1 MSIQR
6 TWNNTNYSIPES
18 GETGW
23 MSLTD
28 FLVDLASNA
37 QTTNKQFLATRI
49 STVAT
54 TVVSAATDCVIGINY
69 AGAATVNLP
78 AGVAN
83 QIFFIGDESGNA
95 ATNNITLTPNGTNTI
110 NGTSS
115 FVISNNKQKVIIVFY
130 QGDWKLISNTI
141 ASGDVPITS
150 SSVDT
155 LTNKSLV
162 DNSNYFIN
170 NADNT
175 KKIQFQLNGLTT
187 ATTRVVSFP
196 DADLTIVGT
205 ATTQTLSNKSLV
217 DNSTF
222 VISNADN
229 SKKITFDVSA
239 VTTATTRTIAF
250 PDSNTTILGTD
261 STQTVSNKSLI
272 DSLTSIINQVDLTKA
287 AKFDT
292 SQITTSTTRTFT
304 LPDTSITLA
313 GRSNTETLQNKSLE
327 SSTTFITDNSDPT
340 KKLQFNVAGIT
351 TGTTRTVTLPDANF
365 TAVGTTTSQTITNK
379 DIDGGTASDTSRITT
394 PKASL
399 STLNSLT
406 RKEGTILFAS
416 DAKRLF
422 VDNGTSLSS
431 IGGATGGAS
440 DAIFYENGQTV
451 TTNYTITT
459 NNNAM
464 STGTITINS
473 GITVTVPSNSRW
485 VIL

>member
-54 TVVSAATDCVIGINY
+54 TVVSAATDCVLGINY

-115 FVISNNKQKVIIVFY
+115 FVISNNKQKIIIVFY

-141 ASGDVPITS
+141 ASGDVPITP

-162 DNSNYFIN
+162 DSSNYFIN

-239 VTTATTRTIAF
+239 ITTATTRSIAF
-250 PDSNTTILGTD
+250 PDSNTTILGTN

-272 DSLTSIINQVDLTKA
+272 DSSTTIINQVDLTKA

-313 GRSNTETLQNKSLE
+313 GRSNTETFQNKSLE
-327 SSTTFITDNSDPT
+327 ASTTFITDNSDAT
-340 KKLQFNVAGIT
+340 KKLTFNVAGIT

>member
-1 MSIQR
+1 VSIQR

-54 TVVSAATDCVIGINY
+54 TVVSAATDCVLGINY

-115 FVISNNKQKVIIVFY
+115 FVISNNKQKIIIVFY

-141 ASGDVPITS
+141 ASGDVPITP

-162 DNSNYFIN
+162 DSSNYFIN

-239 VTTATTRTIAF
+239 ITTATTRSIAF
-250 PDSNTTILGTD
+250 PDSNTTILGTN

-272 DSLTSIINQVDLTKA
+272 DSSTTIINQVDLTKA

-292 SQITTSTTRTFT
+292 SQITTSTTRTLT

-327 SSTTFITDNSDPT
+327 SSTTFITDNSDST
-340 KKLQFNVAGIT
+340 KKLTFNVAGIT

-379 DIDGGTASDTSRITT
+379 DIDGGTATDTSRITT

-422 VDNGTSLSS
+422 VDNGISLSS
-431 IGGATGGAS
+431 IGGATGGDS

-451 TTNYTITT
+451 TANYTITT
-459 NNNAM
+459 NTNAM

-473 GITVTVPSNSRW
+473 GVSVTVPSGSRW

>member
-54 TVVSAATDCVIGINY
+54 TVVSAATDCVVGINY

-162 DNSNYFIN
+162 DSSNYFIN

-196 DADLTIVGT
+196 DANLTIVGT

-272 DSLTSIINQVDLTKA
+272 DSSTTIINQVDLTKA

-304 LPDTSITLA
+304 LPDATITLA

-327 SSTTFITDNSDPT
+327 ASTTFITDASDAT
-340 KKLQFNVAGIT
+340 KKLTFNVAGIT

-379 DIDGGTASDTSRITT
+379 DIDGGTATDTSRITT

-399 STLNSLT
+399 SSLNSLT

-451 TTNYTITT
+451 TANYTITT
-459 NNNAM
+459 NTNAM

-473 GITVTVPSNSRW
+473 GVSVTVPSGSRW

>member
-54 TVVSAATDCVIGINY
+54 TVVSAATDCVVGINY

-115 FVISNNKQKVIIVFY
+115 FVISNNKQKIIIVFY
-130 QGDWKLISNTI
+130 QGDWKLISNTV
-141 ASGDVPITS
+141 ASGDVPITA

-162 DNSNYFIN
+162 DSSNYFIN

-187 ATTRVVSFP
+187 ASTRVVSFP

-239 VTTATTRTIAF
+239 ITTATTRTIAF

-272 DSLTSIINQVDLTKA
+272 DSSTTIINQVDLTKA

-304 LPDTSITLA
+304 LPDATITLA
-313 GRSNTETLQNKSLE
+313 GRSNAETLQNKSLE
-327 SSTTFITDNSDPT
+327 SSTTFITDNSDAT
-340 KKLQFNVAGIT
+340 KKLTFNVAGIT
-351 TGTTRTVTLPDANF
+351 TGTTRTVTLPDADF
-365 TAVGTTTSQTITNK
+365 EAVGTTTSQTITNK
-379 DIDGGTASDTSRITT
+379 DIDGGTATDTSRITT

-406 RKEGTILFAS
+406 RKAGTILFAS

-422 VDNGTSLSS
+422 VDNGISLSS
-431 IGGATGGAS
+431 IGGATGGDS

-451 TTNYTITT
+451 TADYTITT
-459 NNNAM
+459 NTNAM

-473 GITVTVPSNSRW
+473 GVSITVPSGSRW

>member
-54 TVVSAATDCVIGINY
+54 TVVSAATDCVVGINY

-141 ASGDVPITS
+141 ASGDVPITP

-272 DSLTSIINQVDLTKA
+272 DSSTSIINQVDLTKA

-327 SSTTFITDNSDPT
+327 ASTTFITDNSDAT
-340 KKLQFNVAGIT
+340 KKLTFNVAGIT

-379 DIDGGTASDTSRITT
+379 DIDGGTATDTSRITT

-431 IGGATGGAS
+431 IGGATGGDS

-451 TTNYTITT
+451 TANYTITT
-459 NNNAM
+459 NTNAM

-473 GITVTVPSNSRW
+473 GVSVTVPSGSRW

>member
-54 TVVSAATDCVIGINY
+54 TVVSAATDCVLGINY

-95 ATNNITLTPNGTNTI
+95 ATNNITLIPNGTNTI

-115 FVISNNKQKVIIVFY
+115 FVISNNKQKIIIVFY

-141 ASGDVPITS
+141 ASGDVPITP

-162 DNSNYFIN
+162 DSSNYFIN

-222 VISNADN
+222 VISNGDN

-239 VTTATTRTIAF
+239 ITTATTRSIAF
-250 PDSNTTILGTD
+250 PDSNTTILGTN

-272 DSLTSIINQVDLTKA
+272 DSSTTIINQVDLTKA

-292 SQITTSTTRTFT
+292 SQITTSTTRTLT

-313 GRSNTETLQNKSLE
+313 GRSNTETFQNKSLE
-327 SSTTFITDNSDPT
+327 SSTTFITDNSDST
-340 KKLQFNVAGIT
+340 KKLTFNVAGIT

-379 DIDGGTASDTSRITT
+379 DIDGGTATDTSRITT

-431 IGGATGGAS
+431 IGGATGGDS

-451 TTNYTITT
+451 TANYTITT
-459 NNNAM
+459 NTNAM

-473 GITVTVPSNSRW
+473 GVSVTVPSGSRW

>member
-54 TVVSAATDCVIGINY
+54 TVVSAATDCVVGINY

-141 ASGDVPITS
+141 ASGDVPITP

-175 KKIQFQLNGLTT
+175 KRIQFQLNGLTT

-229 SKKITFDVSA
+229 SKKITFDVSGI
-239 VTTATTRTIAF
+239 TTATTRTFAF
-250 PDSNTTILGTD
+250 PDSDSTIVGT
-261 STQTVSNKSLI
+261 SATQTVSNKSLV
-272 DSLTSIINQVDLTKA
+272 DSSTTIINQVDLTKA

-304 LPDTSITLA
+304 LPDATITLA
-313 GRSNTETLQNKSLE
+313 GRSNAERLQNKSLE
-327 SSTTFITDNSDPT
+327 SSTTFITDNSDAT

-379 DIDGGTASDTSRITT
+379 DIDGGTATDTSRITT

>member
-54 TVVSAATDCVIGINY
+54 TVVSAATDCVLGINY

-115 FVISNNKQKVIIVFY
+115 FVISNNKQKIIIVFY

-141 ASGDVPITS
+141 ASGDVPITP

-162 DNSNYFIN
+162 DSSNYFIN

-239 VTTATTRTIAF
+239 ITTATTRSIAF
-250 PDSNTTILGTD
+250 PDSNTTILGTN

-272 DSLTSIINQVDLTKA
+272 DSSTTIINQVDLTKA

-304 LPDTSITLA
+304 LPDATITLA
-313 GRSNTETLQNKSLE
+313 GRSNTETFQNKSLE
-327 SSTTFITDNSDPT
+327 ASTTFITDNSDAT
-340 KKLQFNVAGIT
+340 KKLTFNVAGIT

-406 RKEGTILFAS
+406 RKAGTILFAS

-422 VDNGTSLSS
+422 VDNGISLSS
-431 IGGATGGAS
+431 IGGATGGDS

>member
-141 ASGDVPITS
+141 ASGDVPITP

-162 DNSNYFIN
+162 DSSNYFIN

-196 DADLTIVGT
+196 DADLTIAGT
-205 ATTQTLSNKSLV
+205 VTTQTLSNKSLV

-272 DSLTSIINQVDLTKA
+272 DSSTSIINQVDLTKA

-327 SSTTFITDNSDPT
+327 SSTTFITDNSDAT
-340 KKLQFNVAGIT
+340 KKLTFNVAGIT

-379 DIDGGTASDTSRITT
+379 DIDGGTATDTSRITT

-399 STLNSLT
+399 SSLNSLT

-451 TTNYTITT
+451 TANYTITT
-459 NNNAM
+459 NTNAM

-473 GITVTVPSNSRW
+473 GVSVTVPSGSRW

>member
-54 TVVSAATDCVIGINY
+54 TVVSAATDCVVGINY

-141 ASGDVPITS
+141 ASGDVPITP

-229 SKKITFDVSA
+229 SKQITFDVSA

-250 PDSNTTILGTD
+250 PDSDTTILGTD

-272 DSLTSIINQVDLTKA
+272 DSSTSIINQVDLTKA

-327 SSTTFITDNSDPT
+327 SSTTFITDNSDAT
-340 KKLQFNVAGIT
+340 KKLTFNVAGIT
-351 TGTTRTVTLPDANF
+351 TGTTRTVTLPDADF

-379 DIDGGTASDTSRITT
+379 DIDGGTATDTSRITT

-399 STLNSLT
+399 SSLNSLT

-451 TTNYTITT
+451 TANYTITT
-459 NNNAM
+459 NTNAM

-473 GITVTVPSNSRW
+473 GVSVTVPSGSRW

>member
-54 TVVSAATDCVIGINY
+54 TVVSAATDCVVGINY

-141 ASGDVPITS
+141 ASGDVPITP

-239 VTTATTRTIAF
+239 ITTATTRTIAF
-250 PDSNTTILGTD
+250 PDSDTTILGTD
-261 STQTVSNKSLI
+261 SAQTVSNKSLI
-272 DSLTSIINQVDLTKA
+272 DSSTTIINQVDLTKA

-313 GRSNTETLQNKSLE
+313 GRSNAETLQNKSLE
-327 SSTTFITDNSDPT
+327 SSTTFITDASDAT
-340 KKLQFNVAGIT
+340 KKLTFNVAGIT

-365 TAVGTTTSQTITNK
+365 TAVGTNTSQTITNK
-379 DIDGGTASDTSRITT
+379 DIDGGTATDTSRITT

-451 TTNYTITT
+451 TANYTITT
-459 NNNAM
+459 NTNAM

-473 GITVTVPSNSRW
+473 GVSVTVPSGSRW

>member
-54 TVVSAATDCVIGINY
+54 TVVSAATDCVVGINY

-141 ASGDVPITS
+141 ASGDVPITP

-170 NADNT
+170 NADNS

-239 VTTATTRTIAF
+239 ITTATTRTIAF
-250 PDSNTTILGTD
+250 PDSDTTILGTD

-272 DSLTSIINQVDLTKA
+272 DSSTTIINQVDLTKA

-292 SQITTSTTRTFT
+292 SQITTNTTRTFT
-304 LPDTSITLA
+304 LPDATITLA
-313 GRSNTETLQNKSLE
+313 GRSNAETLQNKSLE
-327 SSTTFITDNSDPT
+327 SSTTFITDASDAT
-340 KKLQFNVAGIT
+340 KKLTFNVAGIT

-379 DIDGGTASDTSRITT
+379 DIDGGTATDTSRITT

-451 TTNYTITT
+451 TANYTITT
-459 NNNAM
+459 NTNAM

-473 GITVTVPSNSRW
+473 GVSVTVPSGSRW

>member
-54 TVVSAATDCVIGINY
+54 TVVSAATDCVVGINY

-141 ASGDVPITS
+141 ASGDVPITP

-239 VTTATTRTIAF
+239 ITTATTRTIAF
-250 PDSNTTILGTD
+250 PDSDTTILGTD

-272 DSLTSIINQVDLTKA
+272 DSSTTIINQVDLTKA

-313 GRSNTETLQNKSLE
+313 GRSNAETLQNKSLE
-327 SSTTFITDNSDPT
+327 SSTTFITDASDAT
-340 KKLQFNVAGIT
+340 KKLTFNVAGIT

-379 DIDGGTASDTSRITT
+379 DIDGGTATDTSRITT

-451 TTNYTITT
+451 TADYTITT
-459 NNNAM
+459 NTNAM

-473 GITVTVPSNSRW
+473 GVSVTVPSGSRW

>member
-1 MSIQR
+1 MSIAR

-37 QTTNKQFLATRI
+37 QTTNKQFLATRV
-49 STVAT
+49 STLAT
-54 TVVSAATDCVIGINY
+54 TVVSAATDCVVGINY

-83 QIFFIGDESGNA
+83 QIFFIGDESNNA
-95 ATNNITLTPNGTNTI
+95 ATNNIELIPNGTNTI
-110 NGTSS
+110 DGGSS
-115 FVISNNKQKVIIVFY
+115 FVIANNKQKVIIVFY

-141 ASGDVPITS
+141 ASSDVPITA

-162 DNSNYFIN
+162 DSANYFIN
-170 NADNT
+170 NADNS
-175 KKIQFQLNGLTT
+175 KKIQFQLNGITT
-187 ATTRVVSFP
+187 ATTRTITFP

-205 ATTQTLSNKSLV
+205 TTVQTLSNKSLV

-222 VISNADN
+222 VINNADN
-229 SKKITFDVSA
+229 TKKITFDVSGI
-239 VTTATTRTIAF
+239 TTATTRTMAF
-250 PDSNTTILGTD
+250 PDADSALVGTTA
-261 STQTVSNKSLI
+261 TQTLSNKSLV
-272 DSLTSIINQVDLTKA
+272 DSSTQILNQADLTKI

-292 SQITTSTTRTFT
+292 SQITTSTTRTYT
-304 LPDTSITLA
+304 LPDATVTLA
-313 GRSNTETLQNKSLE
+313 GRSNSETFQNKSLE
-327 SSTTFITDNSDPT
+327 SSTTFITDTSDAT

-365 TAVGTTTSQTITNK
+365 TAVGTTTNQTLTNK
-379 DIDGGTASDTSRITT
+379 DIDGGTATNTSRITT
-394 PKASL
+394 PKATL

-431 IGGATGGAS
+431 VGGATGGSS
-440 DAIFYENGQTV
+440 DDIFYENGQTV
-451 TTNYTITT
+451 TANYTITT
-459 NNNAM
+459 NKNAM

-473 GITVTVPSNSRW
+473 GVSVTVPGGSRW

>member
-141 ASGDVPITS
+141 ASGDVPITP

-272 DSLTSIINQVDLTKA
+272 DSSTSIINQVDLTKA

-292 SQITTSTTRTFT
+292 SQITPSTTRTFT

-327 SSTTFITDNSDPT
+327 SSTTFITDNSDAT
-340 KKLQFNVAGIT
+340 KKLTFNVAGIT

-379 DIDGGTASDTSRITT
+379 DIDGGTATDTSRITT

-451 TTNYTITT
+451 TANYTITT
-459 NNNAM
+459 NTNAM

-473 GITVTVPSNSRW
+473 GVSVTVPSGSRW

>member
-272 DSLTSIINQVDLTKA
+272 DSSTSIINQVDLTKA

-327 SSTTFITDNSDPT
+327 ASTTFITDNSDAT
-340 KKLQFNVAGIT
+340 KKLTFNVAGIT

-379 DIDGGTASDTSRITT
+379 DIDGGTATDTSRITT

-431 IGGATGGAS
+431 IGGATGGDS

-451 TTNYTITT
+451 TANYTITT
-459 NNNAM
+459 NTNAM

-473 GITVTVPSNSRW
+473 GVSVTVPSGSRW

>member
-54 TVVSAATDCVIGINY
+54 TVVSAATDCVVGINY

-141 ASGDVPITS
+141 ASGDVPITP

-229 SKKITFDVSA
+229 SKQITFDVSA

-250 PDSNTTILGTD
+250 PDSDTTILGTD

-272 DSLTSIINQVDLTKA
+272 DSSTSIINQVDLTKA

-304 LPDTSITLA
+304 LPDATITLA
-313 GRSNTETLQNKSLE
+313 GRSNAETLQNKSLE
-327 SSTTFITDNSDPT
+327 SSTTFITDNSDAT

-379 DIDGGTASDTSRITT
+379 DIDGGTATDTSRITT

-399 STLNSLT
+399 SSLNSLT

-451 TTNYTITT
+451 TANYTITT
-459 NNNAM
+459 NTNAM

-473 GITVTVPSNSRW
+473 GVSVTVPSGSRW

>member
-54 TVVSAATDCVIGINY
+54 TVVSAATDCVVGINY

-141 ASGDVPITS
+141 ASGDVPITP

-175 KKIQFQLNGLTT
+175 KRIQFQLNGLTT

-229 SKKITFDVSA
+229 SKKITFDVSGI
-239 VTTATTRTIAF
+239 TTATTRTFAF
-250 PDSNTTILGTD
+250 PDSDSTIVGT
-261 STQTVSNKSLI
+261 SATQTVSNKSLV
-272 DSLTSIINQVDLTKA
+272 DSSTTIINQVDLTKA

-327 SSTTFITDNSDPT
+327 SSTTFITDNSDAT
-340 KKLQFNVAGIT
+340 KKLTFNVAGIT

-379 DIDGGTASDTSRITT
+379 DIDGGTATDTSRITT

-431 IGGATGGAS
+431 IGAATGGAS

>member
-28 FLVDLASNA
+28 FLVDLASHA

-54 TVVSAATDCVIGINY
+54 TVVSAATDCIVGINY

-95 ATNNITLTPNGTNTI
+95 ATHNITLLPNGTNTI

-115 FVISNNKQKVIIVFY
+115 FVITNNKQKIIITFY
-130 QGDWKLISNTI
+130 QGDWKLISNTV
-141 ASGDVPITS
+141 ASGDVPITAS
-150 SSVDT
+150 SADT

-162 DNSNYFIN
+162 DNANYFIN

-175 KKIQFQLNGLTT
+175 KRIQFQLNGLTT
-187 ATTRVVSFP
+187 ATTRVVTFP
-196 DADLTIVGT
+196 DANLTIVGT
-205 ATTQTLSNKSLV
+205 TTTQTLSNKSLV
-217 DNSTF
+217 DTTTSLINNSDNTKK
-222 VISNADN
+222 VI
-229 SKKITFDVSA
+229 FDVSGI
-239 VTTATTRTIAF
+239 TTATTRTFAF
-250 PDSNTTILGTD
+250 PDSNSTIVGT
-261 STQTVSNKSLI
+261 SATQTVSNKSLV
-272 DSLTSIINQVDLTKA
+272 DSSTTIINQVDLTKA

-304 LPDTSITLA
+304 LPDATITLA
-313 GRSNTETLQNKSLE
+313 GRSNAETLQNKSLE

-340 KKLQFNVAGIT
+340 KKLTFNVAGIT

>member
-54 TVVSAATDCVIGINY
+54 TVVSAATDCVVGINY

-115 FVISNNKQKVIIVFY
+115 FVISNNKQKIIIVFY
-130 QGDWKLISNTI
+130 QGDWKLISNTV
-141 ASGDVPITS
+141 ASGDVPITA

-162 DNSNYFIN
+162 DSSNYFIN

-187 ATTRVVSFP
+187 ASTRVVSFP

-239 VTTATTRTIAF
+239 ITTATTRTIAF

-272 DSLTSIINQVDLTKA
+272 DSSTTIINQVDLTKA

-304 LPDTSITLA
+304 LPDATITLA
-313 GRSNTETLQNKSLE
+313 GRSNAETLQNKSLE
-327 SSTTFITDNSDPT
+327 SSTTFITDNSDAT
-340 KKLQFNVAGIT
+340 KKLTFNVAGIT
-351 TGTTRTVTLPDANF
+351 SGTTRTVTLPDADF
-365 TAVGTTTSQTITNK
+365 EAVGTTTSQTITNK
-379 DIDGGTASDTSRITT
+379 DIDGGTATDTSRITT

-406 RKEGTILFAS
+406 RKAGTILFAS

-422 VDNGTSLSS
+422 VDNGISLSS
-431 IGGATGGAS
+431 IGGATGGDS

-451 TTNYTITT
+451 TADYTITT
-459 NNNAM
+459 NTNAM

-473 GITVTVPSNSRW
+473 GVSITVPSGSRW

>member
-6 TWNNTNYSIPES
+6 IWNNTNYSIPES

-54 TVVSAATDCVIGINY
+54 TVVSAATDCVLGINY

-95 ATNNITLTPNGTNTI
+95 ATNNITLIPNGTNTI

-115 FVISNNKQKVIIVFY
+115 FVISNNKQKIIIVFY

-141 ASGDVPITS
+141 ASGDVPITP

-162 DNSNYFIN
+162 DSSNYFIN

-222 VISNADN
+222 VISNGDN

-239 VTTATTRTIAF
+239 ITTATTRSIAF
-250 PDSNTTILGTD
+250 PDSNTTILGTN

-272 DSLTSIINQVDLTKA
+272 DSSTTIINQVDLTKA

-304 LPDTSITLA
+304 LPDATITLA
-313 GRSNTETLQNKSLE
+313 GRSNTETFQNKSLE
-327 SSTTFITDNSDPT
+327 ASTTFITDNSDAT
-340 KKLQFNVAGIT
+340 KKLTFNVAGIT

-365 TAVGTTTSQTITNK
+365 TAVGTTLSQTITDK

-406 RKEGTILFAS
+406 RKAGTILFAS

-431 IGGATGGAS
+431 IGGATGGDS

-451 TTNYTITT
+451 TANYTITT
-459 NNNAM
+459 NTNAM

-473 GITVTVPSNSRW
+473 GVSVTVPSGSRW

>member
-272 DSLTSIINQVDLTKA
+272 DSSTSIINQVDLTKA

-327 SSTTFITDNSDPT
+327 SSTTFITDASDAT
-340 KKLQFNVAGIT
+340 KKLTFNVAGIT

-379 DIDGGTASDTSRITT
+379 DIDGGTATDTSRITT

-399 STLNSLT
+399 SSLNSLT

-451 TTNYTITT
+451 TANYTITT
-459 NNNAM
+459 NTNAM

-473 GITVTVPSNSRW
+473 GVSVTVPSGSRW

>member
-54 TVVSAATDCVIGINY
+54 TVVSAATDCVVGINY

-141 ASGDVPITS
+141 ASGDVPITP

-272 DSLTSIINQVDLTKA
+272 DSSTSIINQVDLTKA

-327 SSTTFITDNSDPT
+327 SSTTFITDNSDAT
-340 KKLQFNVAGIT
+340 KKLTFNVAGIT

-379 DIDGGTASDTSRITT
+379 DIDGGTATDTSRITT

-399 STLNSLT
+399 SSLNSLT

-431 IGGATGGAS
+431 IGGATGGDS

-451 TTNYTITT
+451 TANYTITT
-459 NNNAM
+459 NTNAM

-473 GITVTVPSNSRW
+473 GVSVTVPSGSRW

>member
-54 TVVSAATDCVIGINY
+54 TVVSAATDCVVGINY

-250 PDSNTTILGTD
+250 PDSNTTILGTN

-272 DSLTSIINQVDLTKA
+272 DSSTTIINQVDLTKA

-327 SSTTFITDNSDPT
+327 SSTTFITDASDAT
-340 KKLQFNVAGIT
+340 KKLTFNVAGIT

-379 DIDGGTASDTSRITT
+379 DIDGGTATDTSRITT

-451 TTNYTITT
+451 TANYTITT
-459 NNNAM
+459 NTNAM

-473 GITVTVPSNSRW
+473 GVSVTVPSGSRW

>member
-1 MSIQR
+1 VSIQR

-54 TVVSAATDCVIGINY
+54 TVVSAATDCVLGINY

-115 FVISNNKQKVIIVFY
+115 FVISNNKQKIIIVFY

-141 ASGDVPITS
+141 ASGDVPITP

-162 DNSNYFIN
+162 DSSNYFIN

-239 VTTATTRTIAF
+239 ITTATTRSIAF
-250 PDSNTTILGTD
+250 PDSNTTILGTN

-272 DSLTSIINQVDLTKA
+272 DSSTTIINQVDLTKA

-304 LPDTSITLA
+304 LPDATITLA
-313 GRSNTETLQNKSLE
+313 GRSNTETFQNKSLE
-327 SSTTFITDNSDPT
+327 ASTTFITDNSDAT
-340 KKLQFNVAGIT
+340 KKLTFNVAGIT

-365 TAVGTTTSQTITNK
+365 TAVGTTLSQTITDK

-406 RKEGTILFAS
+406 RKAGTILFAS

-422 VDNGTSLSS
+422 VDNGISLSS
-431 IGGATGGAS
+431 IGGATGGDS

>member
-54 TVVSAATDCVIGINY
+54 TVVSAATDCVLGINY

-115 FVISNNKQKVIIVFY
+115 FVISNNKQKIIIVFY

-141 ASGDVPITS
+141 ASGDVPITP

-162 DNSNYFIN
+162 DSSNYFIN

-239 VTTATTRTIAF
+239 ITTATTRSIAF
-250 PDSNTTILGTD
+250 PDSNTTILGTN

-272 DSLTSIINQVDLTKA
+272 DSSTTIINQVDLTKA

-292 SQITTSTTRTFT
+292 SQITTSTTRTLT

-327 SSTTFITDNSDPT
+327 SSTTFITDNSDST
-340 KKLQFNVAGIT
+340 KKLTFNVAGIT

-379 DIDGGTASDTSRITT
+379 DIDGGTATDTSRITT

-422 VDNGTSLSS
+422 VDNGISLSS
-431 IGGATGGAS
+431 IGGATGGDS

-451 TTNYTITT
+451 TANYTITT
-459 NNNAM
+459 NTNAM

-473 GITVTVPSNSRW
+473 GVSVTVPSGSRW

>member
-37 QTTNKQFLATRI
+37 QTTNKQFLATRV

-54 TVVSAATDCVIGINY
+54 TVVSAATDCVIGIDY

-78 AGVAN
+78 AGVTN

-95 ATNNITLTPNGTNTI
+95 ATNNITITPDGTNTI
-110 NGTSS
+110 NGSSS

-141 ASGDVPITS
+141 ASGDVPITP

-162 DNSNYFIN
+162 DSSNYFIN

-196 DADLTIVGT
+196 DADLTIIGT
-205 ATTQTLSNKSLV
+205 TTTQTLTNKSLV

-222 VISNADN
+222 VINNAD
-229 SKKITFDVSA
+229 STKKITFDVSA
-239 VTTATTRTIAF
+239 ITTATTRTIAF
-250 PDSNTTILGTD
+250 PDANTTILGAD
-261 STQTVSNKSLI
+261 STQNVSNKSLI
-272 DSLTSIINQVDLTKA
+272 DSSTKIINQVDLTKA

-292 SQITTSTTRTFT
+292 SQITTGTTQTFT
-304 LPDTSITLA
+304 FPDAAITLA
-313 GRSNTETLQNKSLE
+313 GRSNSETFQNKSLE
-327 SSTTFITDNSDPT
+327 SATTFITDNVDAT

-473 GITVTVPSNSRW
+473 GVSVTVPSGSRW

>member
-28 FLVDLASNA
+28 FLVDLASSA

-54 TVVSAATDCVIGINY
+54 TVVSAATDCVVGINY

-115 FVISNNKQKVIIVFY
+115 FVISNNKQKIIIVFY

-141 ASGDVPITS
+141 ASGDVPITP

-162 DNSNYFIN
+162 DSSNYFIN

-250 PDSNTTILGTD
+250 PDSDTTILGTD

-272 DSLTSIINQVDLTKA
+272 DSSTTIINQVDLTKA

-292 SQITTSTTRTFT
+292 SQIMTSTTRTFT

-327 SSTTFITDNSDPT
+327 ASTTFITDNSDAT
-340 KKLQFNVAGIT
+340 KKLTFNVAGIT

-379 DIDGGTASDTSRITT
+379 DIDGGTATDTSRITT

-431 IGGATGGAS
+431 IGGATGGDS

-451 TTNYTITT
+451 TANYTITT
-459 NNNAM
+459 NTNAM

-473 GITVTVPSNSRW
+473 GVSVTVPSGSRW

>member
-54 TVVSAATDCVIGINY
+54 TVVSAATDCVVGINY

-115 FVISNNKQKVIIVFY
+115 FVISNNKQKIIIVFY
-130 QGDWKLISNTI
+130 QGDWKLISNTV
-141 ASGDVPITS
+141 ASGDVPITA

-162 DNSNYFIN
+162 DSSNYFIN

-187 ATTRVVSFP
+187 ASTRVVSFP

-229 SKKITFDVSA
+229 SKKITFDVNA
-239 VTTATTRTIAF
+239 ITTATTRTIAF

-272 DSLTSIINQVDLTKA
+272 DSSTTIINQVDLTKA

-304 LPDTSITLA
+304 LPDATITLA
-313 GRSNTETLQNKSLE
+313 GRSNAETLQNKSLE
-327 SSTTFITDNSDPT
+327 SSTTFITDNSDAT
-340 KKLQFNVAGIT
+340 KKLTFNVAGIT
-351 TGTTRTVTLPDANF
+351 TGTTRTVTLPDADF
-365 TAVGTTTSQTITNK
+365 EAVGTTTSQTITNK
-379 DIDGGTASDTSRITT
+379 DIDGGTATDTSRITT

-406 RKEGTILFAS
+406 RKAGTILFAS

-422 VDNGTSLSS
+422 VDNGISLSS
-431 IGGATGGAS
+431 IGGATGGDS

-451 TTNYTITT
+451 TADYTITT
-459 NNNAM
+459 NTNAM

-473 GITVTVPSNSRW
+473 GVSITVPSGSRW

>member
-54 TVVSAATDCVIGINY
+54 TVVSAATDCVVGINY

-130 QGDWKLISNTI
+130 QGDWKLISNTV
-141 ASGDVPITS
+141 ASGDVPITA

-155 LTNKSLV
+155 FTNKSLV

-239 VTTATTRTIAF
+239 ITTATTRTIAF
-250 PDSNTTILGTD
+250 PDSDTTIVGTD

-272 DSLTSIINQVDLTKA
+272 DSSTTIINQVDLTKA

-313 GRSNTETLQNKSLE
+313 GRSNAETLQNKSLE
-327 SSTTFITDNSDPT
+327 SSTTFITDNSDAT
-340 KKLQFNVAGIT
+340 KKLTFNVAGIT
-351 TGTTRTVTLPDANF
+351 TGTTRTVTLPDADF
-365 TAVGTTTSQTITNK
+365 TAVGTTTDQTITNK
-379 DIDGGTASDTSRITT
+379 DIDGGTATDTSRITT

-451 TTNYTITT
+451 TANYTITT
-459 NNNAM
+459 NTNAM

-473 GITVTVPSNSRW
+473 GVSVTVPSGSRW

>member
-141 ASGDVPITS
+141 ASGDVPITP

-272 DSLTSIINQVDLTKA
+272 DSSTSIINQVDLTKA

-327 SSTTFITDNSDPT
+327 SSTTFITDNSDAT
-340 KKLQFNVAGIT
+340 KKLTFNVAGIT

-379 DIDGGTASDTSRITT
+379 DIDGGTATDTSRITT

>member
-54 TVVSAATDCVIGINY
+54 TVVSAATDCVVGINY

-141 ASGDVPITS
+141 ASGDVPITP

-175 KKIQFQLNGLTT
+175 KRIQFQLNGLTT

-229 SKKITFDVSA
+229 SKKITFDVSGI
-239 VTTATTRTIAF
+239 TTATTRTIAF
-250 PDSNTTILGTD
+250 PDSDSTIVGT
-261 STQTVSNKSLI
+261 SATQTVSNKSLV
-272 DSLTSIINQVDLTKA
+272 DSSTTIINQVDLTKA

-304 LPDTSITLA
+304 LPDATITLA
-313 GRSNTETLQNKSLE
+313 GRSNAETFQNKSLE
-327 SSTTFITDNSDPT
+327 SSTTFITDNSDAT

-379 DIDGGTASDTSRITT
+379 DIDGGTATDTSRITT